1 MSERSHHHNPAA
13 HSRSRPT
20 HAKKGGPSLTHRPY
34 PTANPAISIASVPRQ
49 GGYRIAGSR
58 RLPRTE
64 LSHSARRLPPQ
75 RHRVRALRPNKRRND
90 RVCHRVSNN
99 EDTDPHTIS
108 NALLVL
114 AMINKGK
121 LYSYQ
126 NARFF
131 KQTSQWRRKS
141 WWCNLPAALILWH
154 AGSDVMG
161 CRRPTGGVFKY
172 VSSDTSHAE
181 AFPVATPRGRSSS
194 SHEGEHHF
202 KHFYMYFYSHKI
214 NLIIKIIISNFCIP
228 SQTPLFPL
236 NHMIFWG
243 EVCYYFLKAFMPGK
257 RNTYVTA

>member
-20 HAKKGGPSLTHRPY
+20 HAKRGGPSL
-34 PTANPAISIASVPRQ
+34 NSSAISNCEPRDFNRLRASAAV
-49 GGYRIAGSR
+49 GIESR
-58 RLPRTE
+58 EADGCPSFLEKRDRRE
-64 LSHSARRLPPQ
+64 RSSHSARRLPPQ

-141 WWCNLPAALILWH
+141 WWCIHPAVLILW
-154 AGSDVMG
+154 S
-161 CRRPTGGVFKY
+161 RR
-172 VSSDTSHAE
+172 
-181 AFPVATPRGRSSS
+181 
-194 SHEGEHHF
+194 
-202 KHFYMYFYSHKI
+202 
-214 NLIIKIIISNFCIP
+214 
-228 SQTPLFPL
+228 
-236 NHMIFWG
+236 
-243 EVCYYFLKAFMPGK
+243 
-257 RNTYVTA
+257 

>member
-20 HAKKGGPSLTHRPY
+20 HAKRGGPSLTAGHIQLR
-34 PTANPAISIASVPRQ
+34 TPRFQ
-49 GGYRIAGSR
+49 SPPCLGSGGYRIAGSR
-58 RLPRTE
+58 RLPLFPRKEGQTRTE

-131 KQTSQWRRKS
+131 KQTSQ
-141 WWCNLPAALILWH
+141 
-154 AGSDVMG
+154 
-161 CRRPTGGVFKY
+161 
-172 VSSDTSHAE
+172 
-181 AFPVATPRGRSSS
+181 
-194 SHEGEHHF
+194 
-202 KHFYMYFYSHKI
+202 
-214 NLIIKIIISNFCIP
+214 
-228 SQTPLFPL
+228 
-236 NHMIFWG
+236 
-243 EVCYYFLKAFMPGK
+243 
-257 RNTYVTA
+257 

>member
-1 MSERSHHHNPAA
+1 MMSERSHHHNPAA

-20 HAKKGGPSLTHRPY
+20 HAKRGGPSLTHRPY

-49 GGYRIAGSR
+49 RWVSNRGKQTAAPLSSKRGTDENGALTVHADCPLKDIACV
-58 RLPRTE
+58 LFAQT
-64 LSHSARRLPPQ
+64 
-75 RHRVRALRPNKRRND
+75 KRND

-141 WWCNLPAALILWH
+141 WWCIRPAVLILW
-154 AGSDVMG
+154 S
-161 CRRPTGGVFKY
+161 RR
-172 VSSDTSHAE
+172 
-181 AFPVATPRGRSSS
+181 
-194 SHEGEHHF
+194 
-202 KHFYMYFYSHKI
+202 
-214 NLIIKIIISNFCIP
+214 
-228 SQTPLFPL
+228 
-236 NHMIFWG
+236 
-243 EVCYYFLKAFMPGK
+243 
-257 RNTYVTA
+257 

>member
-20 HAKKGGPSLTHRPY
+20 HAKRGGPSLTHRPY

-49 GGYRIAGSR
+49 RWVSNRGKQTAAPLSSKRGTDENGA
-58 RLPRTE
+58 
-64 LSHSARRLPPQ
+64 SHSARRLPPQ

-141 WWCNLPAALILWH
+141 WWCMLPAALILWH

-194 SHEGEHHF
+194 SHEGELCF
-202 KHFYMYFYSHKI
+202 
-214 NLIIKIIISNFCIP
+214 
-228 SQTPLFPL
+228 QTTSAVPQTDHLHATP
-236 NHMIFWG
+236 H
-243 EVCYYFLKAFMPGK
+243 
-257 RNTYVTA
+257 

>member
-1 MSERSHHHNPAA
+1 M
-13 HSRSRPT
+13 
-20 HAKKGGPSLTHRPY
+20 
-34 PTANPAISIASVPRQ
+34 
-49 GGYRIAGSR
+49 
-58 RLPRTE
+58 RTE

-194 SHEGEHHF
+194 SHEGEQCVIMLYYVWPWTTKMGMSKNYTF
-202 KHFYMYFYSHKI
+202 FFYVK
-214 NLIIKIIISNFCIP
+214 
-228 SQTPLFPL
+228 
-236 NHMIFWG
+236 NH
-243 EVCYYFLKAFMPGK
+243 
-257 RNTYVTA
+257 